1 MFVVHQ
7 AVAQLQI
14 YMDELKGQRATL
26 QTSIQSQNL
35 KVWECK
41 NILEKAII
49 KQSKEKEHLEAR
61 GFVRDEIQTTIATFR
76 AKMLD
81 HAWLGELDF
90 LVVTKLWLPH
100 AINLWEVAEAK
111 YQQVE
116 ASI

>member
-1 MFVVHQ
+1 
-7 AVAQLQI
+7 
-14 YMDELKGQRATL
+14 
-26 QTSIQSQNL
+26 
-35 KVWECK
+35 
-41 NILEKAII
+41 
-49 KQSKEKEHLEAR
+49 
-61 GFVRDEIQTTIATFR
+61 
-76 AKMLD
+76 MLD